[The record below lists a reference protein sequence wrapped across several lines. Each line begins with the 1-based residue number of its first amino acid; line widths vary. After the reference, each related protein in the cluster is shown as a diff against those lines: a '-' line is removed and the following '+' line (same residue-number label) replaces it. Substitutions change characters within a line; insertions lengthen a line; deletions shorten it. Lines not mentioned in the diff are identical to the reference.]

1 MKPSDRHHTIRTFIA
16 IPPPKNISLFL
27 GKIQGAIRKNR
38 VKASWTRPSS
48 MHLTL
53 RFMGDTPTE
62 DVKKIIRAM
71 TATALACAPFTL
83 FAGGVGVFPGIKKA
97 RVIWSGAKGEMDHL
111 RTLQMTLEKNLA
123 QTGIKADNRQFS
135 PHFTLGR
142 LKAQVDTR
150 ILETIIQNFG
160 QHASDPCPIKSMVL
174 FKSDLM
180 PGGAV
185 HTPLFKAEFMGYP
198 PRPHKSCRK

>member
-1 MKPSDRHHTIRTFIA
+1 LKPSDRHNTIRTFIA
-16 IPPPKNISLFL
+16 IPLPKNISLFL

-38 VKASWTRPSS
+38 VKASWTKTSS

-53 RFMGDTPTE
+53 RFIGDTVTE

-71 TATALACAPFTL
+71 EATAVACAPFTL

-97 RVIWSGAKGEMDHL
+97 RVIWSGAKGEIYHL

-123 QTGIKADNRQFS
+123 QTGIKADNRRFS

-142 LKAQVDTR
+142 FKNRVDTR
-150 ILETIIQNFG
+150 ILANIIQNFG
-160 QHASDPCPIKSMVL
+160 QHASDPCRIKSMVL

-185 HTPLFKAEFMGYP
+185 HTPLFKVKFSGNP
-198 PRPHKSCRK
+198 PRSNKSGRK